1 MAIPPHASLTL
12 SVIDYTFIFGE
23 AQVPGENFL
32 REGRTANEI
41 INKSSRGIEMIPLQ
55 IIQTIASCKK

>member
-12 SVIDYTFIFGE
+12 SVINYTFIFGE

-32 REGRTANEI
+32 RERRIANEKF
-41 INKSSRGIEMIPLQ
+41 NKANCGIEIIPLQ
-55 IIQTIASCKK
+55 VVQTIASFEK